1 MKLVLAE
8 PRFLRES
15 ISIISELVNEVNF
28 KVDKEKI
35 ELIAMDPANVAMIIF
50 KLLSSAF
57 IEYTVDKPVEFAIS
71 LANLKQIL
79 RRVKPTD
86 TLVLELDSQKNK
98 LKIQLRGE
106 SNRTFHQSLID
117 VEEKEQK
124 IPDLSFPVKIETSSL
139 ILDEAIEDVSIVAES
154 VSLTVSS
161 DKFVIDSESNLSTA
175 KVEILK
181 DEETSITTES
191 SEEVTAKYSIEYL
204 KKIIKGSKLADKVI
218 LSFNKD
224 YPLKIE
230 YNVLDKLS
238 FSVILAPRVS
248 ND

>member
-1 MKLVLAE
+1 MKLILAE

-15 ISIISELVNEVNF
+15 ISVISELVNEVRF
-28 KVDKEKI
+28 KVDNEKI

-57 IEYTVDKPVEFAIS
+57 VEYTIEKPTEFAIN
-71 LANLKQIL
+71 LTNLKQIL

-86 TLVLELDSQKNK
+86 TLTLELDAQKNK
-98 LKIQLRGE
+98 LKIQLKGE
-106 SNRTFHQSLID
+106 STRTFHQSLID
-117 VEEKEQK
+117 IEEKEQK
-124 IPDLSFPVKIETSSL
+124 VPDLNFPIKIETSSL
-139 ILDEAIEDVSIVAES
+139 ILDEAVEDVGIVAES
-154 VSLTVSS
+154 VALTVSQ
-161 DKFVIDSESNLSTA
+161 DKFIIDSESNLSTA

-181 DEETSITTES
+181 DEETNIKMDS
-191 SEEVTAKYSIEYL
+191 SEDVTAKYSIEYL
-204 KKIIKGSKLADKVI
+204 KKIIKGSKLADKVS
-218 LSFNKD
+218 LYFNKD